1 MDVSIDNEL
10 GKTQNFTAQVK
21 RVSKTKLFL
30 PFCCESLD
38 RLKFML

>member
-21 RVSKTKLFL
+21 HVSLFR
-30 PFCCESLD
+30 CESLD